1 MLLRDRSAL
10 DEQLVCVLDV
20 ADCRYDRSGQFAAKL
35 TAERVDVDLLLDLLA
50 QPAADGTRLVLFV
63 NAYVFTD
70 ARNLCFDLRKE
81 AVDRGYGGDRA
92 VNVVV
97 GQVRRFQIGCFAE
110 LIFVGPVIL
119 LTGRET
125 VLLEQTRNLEAL
137 PERREMLDFLH
148 AERTD
153 ALGAEDKAGNLHQMA
168 DEREQALAGEGN
180 GLVAQDRGGNIR
192 VVALRIGNADNV
204 AVRAVD
210 GRGIDELHRCGRVL
224 HQIVDVTKRTIFRL
238 GEIVL
243 QVPLLLE
250 LLPRRV
256 QQVAAVRAGIAEA
269 AFAQRETRQADKGL
283 DDGEQTLRVEG
294 KRAVAQD
301 FVVNCRVTGR
311 GHCLPSFPMVKFFLQ
326 KKQKIV

>member
-1 MLLRDRSAL
+1 MRN
-10 DEQLVCVLDV
+10 
-20 ADCRYDRSGQFAAKL
+20 
-35 TAERVDVDLLLDLLA
+35 
-50 QPAADGTRLVLFV
+50 VLFELLEEI
-63 NAYVFTD
+63 TD
-70 ARNLCFDLRKE
+70 GCN
-81 AVDRGYGGDRA
+81 RGNRA
-92 VNVVV
+92 VSVVV
-97 GQVRRFQIGCFAE
+97 GQIRRFEIGRLAD
-110 LIFVGPVIL
+110 LVFVSPAVFL
-119 LTGRET
+119 AGRVA

-210 GRGIDELHRCGRVL
+210 GRGINEIHRLGRVL

-269 AFAQRETRQADKGL
+269 ALAQREIRQADKGF
-283 DDGEQTLRVEG
+283 DDGEQTLGVEG

-301 FVVNCRVTGR
+301 FVVNCRVAGR

>member
-1 MLLRDRSAL
+1 MF
-10 DEQLVCVLDV
+10 
-20 ADCRYDRSGQFAAKL
+20 YF
-35 TAERVDVDLLLDLLA
+35 
-50 QPAADGTRLVLFV
+50 F
-63 NAYVFTD
+63 
-70 ARNLCFDLRKE
+70 
-81 AVDRGYGGDRA
+81 
-92 VNVVV
+92 
-97 GQVRRFQIGCFAE
+97 
-110 LIFVGPVIL
+110 
-119 LTGRET
+119 
-125 VLLEQTRNLEAL
+125 
-137 PERREMLDFLH
+137 H
-148 AERTD
+148 AERAD
-153 ALGAEDKAGNLHQMA
+153 SLGTEDKAGNLHQMA
-168 DEREQALAGEGN
+168 DEREQTLARERN
-180 GLVAQDRGGNIR
+180 GLVAQNGGGNIR

-224 HQIVDVTKRTIFRL
+224 HQIVDVTERTIFRL

-311 GHCLPSFPMVKFFLQ
+311 GHCLPSFPMVKFFCRRN
-326 KKQKIV
+326 KKSSDALTPDD